1 MRRGWLQVVDL
12 PELPRGNFHENGFPV
27 DFSCLHVVVEVVKHI
42 VNHEAEQ
49 CSNLPSFS
57 LEGVTTM
64 NCCFATW
71 RAIRAEL
78 VPIIAQERISNEVGK
93 GMWLGRVE
101 GFTFSRLDVPLPH
114 R

>member
-1 MRRGWLQVVDL
+1 
-12 PELPRGNFHENGFPV
+12 
-27 DFSCLHVVVEVVKHI
+27 
-42 VNHEAEQ
+42 
-49 CSNLPSFS
+49 
-57 LEGVTTM
+57 M

-78 VPIIAQERISNEVGK
+78 VPIITQERISNEVRK

-101 GFTFSRLDVPLPH
+101 GVTFSRLDVPLPN